1 MSSIDNKSVFLQSKE
16 INRQFF
22 LKPPKDFAKEGKVWL
37 LKKTVYGLLDTSK
50 SWYTRVKKE
59 LLKLNVKFSTYDPG
73 LIMYRYRGTLYGL
86 LVTHVD
92 DFLRGGSH
100 VFVENAIIPSY
111 KIFEIGSVNKKSFQY
126 LDLDRKEGDSS
137 IAIPRS
143 NYVDS
148 I

>member
-1 MSSIDNKSVFLQSKE
+1 M
-16 INRQFF
+16 
-22 LKPPKDFAKEGKVWL
+22 
-37 LKKTVYGLLDTSK
+37 
-50 SWYTRVKKE
+50 
-59 LLKLNVKFSTYDPG
+59 KFSTYDPG

-86 LVTHVD
+86 LVTHAD
-92 DFLRGGSH
+92 DFLQGGSH

-126 LDLDRKEGDSS
+126 LDLDRKEGDRS